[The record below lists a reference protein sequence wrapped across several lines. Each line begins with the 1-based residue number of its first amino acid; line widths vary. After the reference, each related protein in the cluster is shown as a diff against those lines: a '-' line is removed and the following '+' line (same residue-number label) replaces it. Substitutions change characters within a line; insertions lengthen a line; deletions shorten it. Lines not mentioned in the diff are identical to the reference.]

1 MRKIHILKAI
11 VDLIWILSMITTLVL
26 LALLVGVWF
35 IDLSEIGLKFNSIEF
50 NSNSISSKILLT
62 ISCVSYL
69 LLIAALYYFRKAL
82 HQFLRVKIFEIEVI
96 TSFKKIGDL
105 LLISGLLSLI
115 VYFIGNLYLKSQV
128 HLEIGLNEHIV
139 IVCLGLFFMI
149 LSETFKIAKANK
161 EENDLT
167 I

>member
-69 LLIAALYYFRKAL
+69 LLIAALYHFRKAL